1 MIDVVKHNCSCE
13 WEQLNSSHL
22 LRLWRTGTSEFHYE
36 AKDDDEAFDVSE
48 MHAFFIHIL
57 TFILGDITRFKA
69 KRWRIC
75 S

>member
-22 LRLWRTGTSEFHYE
+22 LRLWRTGTSEFHYDSKE
-36 AKDDDEAFDVSE
+36 DDEAFDVSE
-48 MHAFFIHIL
+48 MHAFFMHIL

-69 KRWRIC
+69 KGWRIC